1 MDETQVDIDL
11 QKEAAPA
18 WVRAVRAGKLS
29 PEALQR
35 ITGALPEGVVR
46 QIRPLGRGMAQQAD
60 LMAGNIG
67 GQQGLVVRKLPSAV
81 TDLARESSH
90 LQQASNIIEER
101 FPGIAAKYL
110 PANPAKGIFQ
120 EYGTKE
126 VVPGWDKIKPTLS
139 RGQLTNPMS
148 ASPEFKKVYEPL
160 VRGGVQDV
168 HGLNV
173 GPKGQLIDYQ
183 YQLPRDESGIG
194 WTAGMASYGPKIT
207 PHSQG
212 LLGHITLPHKLPT
225 QAYGTA
231 QNMTPANA
239 RAYEARV
246 ADIKSKIDA
255 ARTKGFEQIR
265 QAYRSPQGEE
275 KLTQNAI
282 RKHWLGKGQPV
293 KADEYYTITPSRQEL
308 GQAVPH
314 VVPPQPPPPPVT
326 NGGMLNRFS
335 KFLPSFI
342 TNRIKK
348 AALQEDVQLQP
359 HQQRIIDRMSAGDKR
374 LLLYHGLGS
383 GKSLSSLAAAEAA
396 GGEYGAVTPASLRQN
411 YEKEIE
417 KFTEGTEPDVLSYSG
432 VGAGKQFKK
441 PVKTTIFDEAHRLR
455 NPGTAAAQAAKRLAQ
470 NSENLLLL
478 TGTPITNHPSDLAS
492 LLGLLHNKNISP
504 EQFEKQFVGYKKVY
518 PSFLSRFT
526 GKGVGEQPY
535 VKNEAKLREL
545 LKGKID
551 YQPSKTPEGV
561 NVKEEVVKVPLS
573 TDQQRIQK
581 AIKSGIPPEWSWK
594 LNKEFPLT
602 RDELK
607 SLNSF
612 LTGLRQSSLSTLP
625 FRGDKKPLTAFEES
639 GKLQQALK
647 DLKAELGSDP
657 RKKAITYSNYI
668 DAGLSPYAA
677 ALEREKIPYGM
688 FHGGIPLKQ
697 RKQTLQ
703 DYNEGKLRALLL
715 GPAAAEGIST
725 KGTNL
730 IQLLDPH
737 WHESRS
743 SQARGRGLRF
753 DSHAG
758 LPEDLKNVAVKR
770 YISESKEPSWL
781 GRLLG
786 SQRQRTGDE
795 ILQTLA
801 ADKEKLND
809 VFRKILQEEGTP
821 VKAAAESVAY
831 TLQNLVFGCL
841 GLALQFKHCHWN
853 VRGTMFK
860 PLHDFLDEV
869 HETLEDTSDDLAERL
884 VTLDHPAD
892 GNPASVA
899 AAPGYKGL
907 PLKFMQPATIVDDLT
922 DRLKSLCDDFNAAI
936 KATDSDPVT
945 SNMLQDMTHK
955 LEKHLWM
962 LRSQKEKADTAEKEA
977 ATAALSKLLGRS
989 WLTVR

>member
-1 MDETQVDIDL
+1 MH
-11 QKEAAPA
+11 
-18 WVRAVRAGKLS
+18 
-29 PEALQR
+29 
-35 ITGALPEGVVR
+35 
-46 QIRPLGRGMAQQAD
+46 
-60 LMAGNIG
+60 
-67 GQQGLVVRKLPSAV
+67 
-81 TDLARESSH
+81 H
-90 LQQASNIIEER
+90 LNIEEL
-101 FPGIAAKYL
+101 A
-110 PANPAKGIFQ
+110 
-120 EYGTKE
+120 
-126 VVPGWDKIKPTLS
+126 
-139 RGQLTNPMS
+139 
-148 ASPEFKKVYEPL
+148 
-160 VRGGVQDV
+160 
-168 HGLNV
+168 
-173 GPKGQLIDYQ
+173 
-183 YQLPRDESGIG
+183 
-194 WTAGMASYGPKIT
+194 
-207 PHSQG
+207 
-212 LLGHITLPHKLPT
+212 
-225 QAYGTA
+225 
-231 QNMTPANA
+231 
-239 RAYEARV
+239 
-246 ADIKSKIDA
+246 
-255 ARTKGFEQIR
+255 
-265 QAYRSPQGEE
+265 
-275 KLTQNAI
+275 
-282 RKHWLGKGQPV
+282 
-293 KADEYYTITPSRQEL
+293 
-308 GQAVPH
+308 
-314 VVPPQPPPPPVT
+314 
-326 NGGMLNRFS
+326 
-335 KFLPSFI
+335 
-342 TNRIKK
+342 KK
-348 AALQEDVQLQP
+348 AALQDDVQLQP
-359 HQQRIIDRMSAGDKR
+359 HQQRIIDRMNAGDKR

-396 GGEYGAVTPASLRQN
+396 GGDYGAVTPASLRQN

-455 NPGTAAAQAAKRLAQ
+455 NPGTAATQAAKRLAQ

-504 EQFEKQFVGYKKVY
+504 EQFEKDYVGHKKVY
-518 PSFLSRFT
+518 PTFLSRFT

-551 YQPSKTPEGV
+551 YQASKTPEGV

-573 TDQQRIQK
+573 GDQQRIQK
-581 AIKSGIPPEWSWK
+581 AIKSGIPPEWAWK
-594 LNKEFPLT
+594 LNKEFPLS

-607 SLNSF
+607 SMNSF

-625 FRGDKKPLTAFEES
+625 FRGDKKPLAAFDES

-647 DLKAELGSDP
+647 DLKNELGSDP

-753 DSHAG
+753 DSHTG

-821 VKAAAESVAY
+821 VKAAEQQSAVVIRGNPKFITGNSKAEAFYAKLQKYLEDKGYKVQQDAGEPYTTPPQANVWLGHSRGVDRLRFAPDNTARIALGAPGGINHPKDKKMAPGETPTASHYLLTKRMLQALDSQLSEGTPMKTASDSVAY
-831 TLQNLVFGCL
+831 TLQNLVFGCI

-853 VRGTMFK
+853 VRGPMFK

-869 HETLEDTSDDLAERL
+869 HETLESTSDDLAERL

-892 GNPASVA
+892 GNPSGIASGFDHEV
-899 AAPGYKGL
+899 L
-907 PLKFMQPATIVDDLT
+907 PLKFMQPATIVDSLT
-922 DRLKSLCDDFNAAI
+922 DRLKSLCAEFNVAI
-936 KATDSDPVT
+936 KKTSSDPVT

-962 LRSQKEKADTAEKEA
+962 LRSQKENSDTVEKEA
-977 ATAALSKLLGRS
+977 AVKALNFVMGRS

>member
-1 MDETQVDIDL
+1 MH
-11 QKEAAPA
+11 
-18 WVRAVRAGKLS
+18 
-29 PEALQR
+29 
-35 ITGALPEGVVR
+35 
-46 QIRPLGRGMAQQAD
+46 
-60 LMAGNIG
+60 
-67 GQQGLVVRKLPSAV
+67 
-81 TDLARESSH
+81 H
-90 LQQASNIIEER
+90 LNIEEL
-101 FPGIAAKYL
+101 A
-110 PANPAKGIFQ
+110 
-120 EYGTKE
+120 
-126 VVPGWDKIKPTLS
+126 
-139 RGQLTNPMS
+139 
-148 ASPEFKKVYEPL
+148 
-160 VRGGVQDV
+160 
-168 HGLNV
+168 
-173 GPKGQLIDYQ
+173 
-183 YQLPRDESGIG
+183 
-194 WTAGMASYGPKIT
+194 
-207 PHSQG
+207 
-212 LLGHITLPHKLPT
+212 
-225 QAYGTA
+225 
-231 QNMTPANA
+231 
-239 RAYEARV
+239 
-246 ADIKSKIDA
+246 
-255 ARTKGFEQIR
+255 
-265 QAYRSPQGEE
+265 
-275 KLTQNAI
+275 
-282 RKHWLGKGQPV
+282 
-293 KADEYYTITPSRQEL
+293 
-308 GQAVPH
+308 
-314 VVPPQPPPPPVT
+314 
-326 NGGMLNRFS
+326 
-335 KFLPSFI
+335 
-342 TNRIKK
+342 KK
-348 AALQEDVQLQP
+348 AALQDDVQLQP
-359 HQQRIIDRMSAGDKR
+359 HQQRIIDRMNAGDKR

-396 GGEYGAVTPASLRQN
+396 GGDYGAVTPASLRQN

-455 NPGTAAAQAAKRLAQ
+455 NPGTAATQAAKRLAQ

-504 EQFEKQFVGYKKVY
+504 EQFEKDYVGHKKVY
-518 PSFLSRFT
+518 PTFLSRFT

-551 YQPSKTPEGV
+551 YQASKTPEGV

-573 TDQQRIQK
+573 GDQQRIQK
-581 AIKSGIPPEWSWK
+581 AIKSGIPPEWAWK
-594 LNKEFPLT
+594 LNKEFPLS

-607 SLNSF
+607 SMNSF

-625 FRGDKKPLTAFEES
+625 FRGDKKPLAAFDES

-647 DLKAELGSDP
+647 DLKDELGSDP

-753 DSHAG
+753 DSHTG

-795 ILQTLA
+795 ILQTLS

-821 VKAAAESVAY
+821 MKTASDSVAY
-831 TLQNLVFGCL
+831 TLQNLVFGCI

-853 VRGTMFK
+853 VRGPMFK

-869 HETLEDTSDDLAERL
+869 HETLESTSDDLAERL

-892 GNPASVA
+892 GNPSGIASGFDHEV
-899 AAPGYKGL
+899 L
-907 PLKFMQPATIVDDLT
+907 PLKFMQPATIVDSLT
-922 DRLKSLCDDFNAAI
+922 DRLKSLCAEFNVAI
-936 KATDSDPVT
+936 KKTSSDPVT

-962 LRSQKEKADTAEKEA
+962 LRSQKENSDTVEKEA
-977 ATAALSKLLGRS
+977 AVKALNFVMGRS

>member
-1 MDETQVDIDL
+1 MH
-11 QKEAAPA
+11 
-18 WVRAVRAGKLS
+18 
-29 PEALQR
+29 
-35 ITGALPEGVVR
+35 
-46 QIRPLGRGMAQQAD
+46 
-60 LMAGNIG
+60 
-67 GQQGLVVRKLPSAV
+67 
-81 TDLARESSH
+81 H
-90 LQQASNIIEER
+90 LNIEEL
-101 FPGIAAKYL
+101 A
-110 PANPAKGIFQ
+110 
-120 EYGTKE
+120 
-126 VVPGWDKIKPTLS
+126 
-139 RGQLTNPMS
+139 
-148 ASPEFKKVYEPL
+148 
-160 VRGGVQDV
+160 
-168 HGLNV
+168 
-173 GPKGQLIDYQ
+173 
-183 YQLPRDESGIG
+183 
-194 WTAGMASYGPKIT
+194 
-207 PHSQG
+207 
-212 LLGHITLPHKLPT
+212 
-225 QAYGTA
+225 
-231 QNMTPANA
+231 
-239 RAYEARV
+239 
-246 ADIKSKIDA
+246 
-255 ARTKGFEQIR
+255 
-265 QAYRSPQGEE
+265 
-275 KLTQNAI
+275 
-282 RKHWLGKGQPV
+282 
-293 KADEYYTITPSRQEL
+293 
-308 GQAVPH
+308 
-314 VVPPQPPPPPVT
+314 
-326 NGGMLNRFS
+326 
-335 KFLPSFI
+335 
-342 TNRIKK
+342 KK
-348 AALQEDVQLQP
+348 AALQDDVQLQP
-359 HQQRIIDRMSAGDKR
+359 HQQRIIDRMNAGDKR

-396 GGEYGAVTPASLRQN
+396 GGDYGAVTPASLRQN

-455 NPGTAAAQAAKRLAQ
+455 NPGTAATQAAKRLAQ

-492 LLGLLHNKNISP
+492 LLGLLHNKNISS
-504 EQFEKQFVGYKKVY
+504 EQFEKDYVGHKKVY
-518 PSFLSRFT
+518 PTFLSRFT

-551 YQPSKTPEGV
+551 YQASKTPEGV

-573 TDQQRIQK
+573 GDQQRIQK
-581 AIKSGIPPEWSWK
+581 AIKSGIPPEWAWK
-594 LNKEFPLT
+594 LNKEFPLS

-607 SLNSF
+607 SMNSF

-625 FRGDKKPLTAFEES
+625 FRGDKKPLAAFDES

-647 DLKAELGSDP
+647 DLKDELGSDP

-753 DSHAG
+753 DSHTG

-821 VKAAAESVAY
+821 MKTASDSVAY
-831 TLQNLVFGCL
+831 TLQNLVFGCI

-853 VRGTMFK
+853 VRGPMFK

-869 HETLEDTSDDLAERL
+869 HETLESTSDDLAERL

-892 GNPASVA
+892 GNPSGIASGFDHEV
-899 AAPGYKGL
+899 L
-907 PLKFMQPATIVDDLT
+907 PLKFMQPATIVDSLT
-922 DRLKSLCDDFNAAI
+922 DRLKSLCAEFNVAI
-936 KATDSDPVT
+936 KKTSSDPVT

-962 LRSQKEKADTAEKEA
+962 LRSQKENSDTVEKEA
-977 ATAALSKLLGRS
+977 AVKALNFVMGRS

>member
-1 MDETQVDIDL
+1 MH
-11 QKEAAPA
+11 
-18 WVRAVRAGKLS
+18 
-29 PEALQR
+29 
-35 ITGALPEGVVR
+35 
-46 QIRPLGRGMAQQAD
+46 
-60 LMAGNIG
+60 
-67 GQQGLVVRKLPSAV
+67 
-81 TDLARESSH
+81 H
-90 LQQASNIIEER
+90 LNIEEL
-101 FPGIAAKYL
+101 A
-110 PANPAKGIFQ
+110 
-120 EYGTKE
+120 
-126 VVPGWDKIKPTLS
+126 
-139 RGQLTNPMS
+139 
-148 ASPEFKKVYEPL
+148 
-160 VRGGVQDV
+160 
-168 HGLNV
+168 
-173 GPKGQLIDYQ
+173 
-183 YQLPRDESGIG
+183 
-194 WTAGMASYGPKIT
+194 
-207 PHSQG
+207 
-212 LLGHITLPHKLPT
+212 
-225 QAYGTA
+225 
-231 QNMTPANA
+231 
-239 RAYEARV
+239 
-246 ADIKSKIDA
+246 
-255 ARTKGFEQIR
+255 
-265 QAYRSPQGEE
+265 
-275 KLTQNAI
+275 
-282 RKHWLGKGQPV
+282 
-293 KADEYYTITPSRQEL
+293 
-308 GQAVPH
+308 
-314 VVPPQPPPPPVT
+314 
-326 NGGMLNRFS
+326 
-335 KFLPSFI
+335 
-342 TNRIKK
+342 KK
-348 AALQEDVQLQP
+348 AALQDDVQLQP
-359 HQQRIIDRMSAGDKR
+359 HQQRIIDRMNAGDKR

-396 GGEYGAVTPASLRQN
+396 GGDYGAVTPASLRQN

-455 NPGTAAAQAAKRLAQ
+455 NPGTAATQAAKRLAQ

-504 EQFEKQFVGYKKVY
+504 EQFEKDYVGYKKVY
-518 PSFLSRFT
+518 PTFLSRFT
-526 GKGVGEQPY
+526 GKGVGEEPY
-535 VKNEAKLREL
+535 VKNEGKLREL

-551 YQPSKTPEGV
+551 YQASKTPEGV

-573 TDQQRIQK
+573 GDQQRIQK
-581 AIKSGIPPEWSWK
+581 AIKSGIPPEWAWK
-594 LNKEFPLT
+594 LNKEFPLS

-607 SLNSF
+607 SMNSF

-625 FRGDKKPLTAFEES
+625 FRGDKKPLAAFDES

-647 DLKAELGSDP
+647 DLKDELGSDP

-753 DSHAG
+753 DSHTG

-795 ILQTLA
+795 ILQTLS

-821 VKAAAESVAY
+821 MKTASDSVAY
-831 TLQNLVFGCL
+831 TLQNLVFGCI

-853 VRGTMFK
+853 VRGPMFK

-869 HETLEDTSDDLAERL
+869 HETLESTSDDLAERL

-892 GNPASVA
+892 GNPSGIASGFDHEV
-899 AAPGYKGL
+899 L
-907 PLKFMQPATIVDDLT
+907 PLKFMQPATIVDSLT
-922 DRLKSLCDDFNAAI
+922 DRLKSLCAEFNVAI
-936 KATDSDPVT
+936 KKTSSDPVT

-962 LRSQKEKADTAEKEA
+962 LRSQKENSDTVEKEA
-977 ATAALSKLLGRS
+977 AVKALNFVMGRS

>member
-1 MDETQVDIDL
+1 MH
-11 QKEAAPA
+11 
-18 WVRAVRAGKLS
+18 
-29 PEALQR
+29 
-35 ITGALPEGVVR
+35 
-46 QIRPLGRGMAQQAD
+46 
-60 LMAGNIG
+60 
-67 GQQGLVVRKLPSAV
+67 
-81 TDLARESSH
+81 H
-90 LQQASNIIEER
+90 LNIEEL
-101 FPGIAAKYL
+101 A
-110 PANPAKGIFQ
+110 
-120 EYGTKE
+120 
-126 VVPGWDKIKPTLS
+126 
-139 RGQLTNPMS
+139 
-148 ASPEFKKVYEPL
+148 
-160 VRGGVQDV
+160 
-168 HGLNV
+168 
-173 GPKGQLIDYQ
+173 
-183 YQLPRDESGIG
+183 
-194 WTAGMASYGPKIT
+194 
-207 PHSQG
+207 
-212 LLGHITLPHKLPT
+212 
-225 QAYGTA
+225 
-231 QNMTPANA
+231 
-239 RAYEARV
+239 
-246 ADIKSKIDA
+246 
-255 ARTKGFEQIR
+255 
-265 QAYRSPQGEE
+265 
-275 KLTQNAI
+275 
-282 RKHWLGKGQPV
+282 
-293 KADEYYTITPSRQEL
+293 
-308 GQAVPH
+308 
-314 VVPPQPPPPPVT
+314 
-326 NGGMLNRFS
+326 
-335 KFLPSFI
+335 
-342 TNRIKK
+342 KK
-348 AALQEDVQLQP
+348 AALQDDVQLQP
-359 HQQRIIDRMSAGDKR
+359 HQQRIIDRMNAGDKR

-396 GGEYGAVTPASLRQN
+396 GGDYGAVTPASLRQN

-455 NPGTAAAQAAKRLAQ
+455 NPGTAATQAAKRLAQ

-504 EQFEKQFVGYKKVY
+504 EQFEKDYVGHKKVY
-518 PSFLSRFT
+518 PTFLSRFT

-551 YQPSKTPEGV
+551 YQASKTPEGV

-573 TDQQRIQK
+573 VDQQRIQK
-581 AIKSGIPPEWSWK
+581 AIKSGIPPEWAWK
-594 LNKEFPLT
+594 LNKEFPLS

-607 SLNSF
+607 SMNSF

-625 FRGDKKPLTAFEES
+625 FRGDKKPLAAFDES
-639 GKLQQALK
+639 GKLQQAFK
-647 DLKAELGSDP
+647 DLKDELKSDP

-753 DSHAG
+753 DSHTG

-795 ILQTLA
+795 ILQTLS

-821 VKAAAESVAY
+821 VKAAAMRSKPISQYVNTQTFSDSDGEYSVADLLALAQRQPSQRIPMTDLLHNLEPSPYESGEELPGDPAFVARAQRSDRRHPGIAVKYPDGVFLADGVHRLWKANAAGKSTFPAYVLTQTQLKPLVRKILQEEGTPMKTASDSVAY
-831 TLQNLVFGCL
+831 TLQNLVFGCI

-853 VRGTMFK
+853 VRGPMFK

-869 HETLEDTSDDLAERL
+869 HETLESTSDDLAERL

-892 GNPASVA
+892 GNPSGIASGFDHEV
-899 AAPGYKGL
+899 L
-907 PLKFMQPATIVDDLT
+907 PLKFMQPATIVDSLT
-922 DRLKSLCDDFNAAI
+922 DRLKSLCAEFNVAI
-936 KATDSDPVT
+936 KKTSSDPVT

-962 LRSQKEKADTAEKEA
+962 LRSQKENSDTVEKEA
-977 ATAALSKLLGRS
+977 AVKALNFVMGRS

>member
-1 MDETQVDIDL
+1 MITIESLAKAACNAATRSATQGEFV
-11 QKEAAPA
+11 
-18 WVRAVRAGKLS
+18 
-29 PEALQR
+29 ALYD
-35 ITGALPEGVVR
+35 VK
-46 QIRPLGRGMAQQAD
+46 QA
-60 LMAGNIG
+60 
-67 GQQGLVVRKLPSAV
+67 
-81 TDLARESSH
+81 
-90 LQQASNIIEER
+90 
-101 FPGIAAKYL
+101 AAK
-110 PANPAKGIFQ
+110 AWRDRV
-120 EYGTKE
+120 E
-126 VVPGWDKIKPTLS
+126 VLAH
-139 RGQLTNPMS
+139 N
-148 ASPEFKKVYEPL
+148 
-160 VRGGVQDV
+160 
-168 HGLNV
+168 
-173 GPKGQLIDYQ
+173 
-183 YQLPRDESGIG
+183 
-194 WTAGMASYGPKIT
+194 
-207 PHSQG
+207 
-212 LLGHITLPHKLPT
+212 
-225 QAYGTA
+225 
-231 QNMTPANA
+231 
-239 RAYEARV
+239 
-246 ADIKSKIDA
+246 
-255 ARTKGFEQIR
+255 
-265 QAYRSPQGEE
+265 
-275 KLTQNAI
+275 
-282 RKHWLGKGQPV
+282 GKGKV
-293 KADEYYTITPSRQEL
+293 F
-308 GQAVPH
+308 
-314 VVPPQPPPPPVT
+314 
-326 NGGMLNRFS
+326 GGIWDSDKSFS
-335 KFLPSFI
+335 LPGGGI
-342 TNRIKK
+342 EANENAAK
-348 AALQEDVQLQP
+348 AALRELKEEAGLQGKNPVVLPIEPVQEKWTDKQRKESRRDFAGSRTRFVAVEVAKKLPKVKLDKWDAKDKGYYTWQEALESMKQKKFFSPVIAKSRIAALEHMSKKADLQDDVKLQE
-359 HQQRIIDRMSAGDKR
+359 HQQRIIDRMNEGDKR

-396 GGEYGAVTPASLRQN
+396 GGSYGAVTPASLRQN

-417 KFTEGTEPDVLSYSG
+417 KFTTGTEPDVLSYSG
-432 VGAGKQFKK
+432 IGAGKDFKQ
-441 PVKTTIFDEAHRLR
+441 PVNTTIFDEAHRLR

-470 NSENLLLL
+470 RSKNLLLL

-492 LLGLLHNKNISP
+492 LLGLLHNKNITP
-504 EQFEKQFVGYKKVY
+504 EQFEKDYVGYKKVY
-518 PSFLSRFT
+518 PTFLSRFT
-526 GKGVGEQPY
+526 GSGVGEQPY

-625 FRGDKKPLTAFEES
+625 FRGDKKPITAFEES

-647 DLKAELGSDP
+647 DLKSELDSDP

-668 DAGLSPYAA
+668 DAGLNPYAA
-677 ALEREKIPYGM
+677 ALEREKIPYGV
-688 FHGGIPLKQ
+688 FHGGVPLKQ
-697 RKQTLQ
+697 RKKTLQ

-781 GRLLG
+781 GKLFG
-786 SQRQRTGDE
+786 AQRQRTGDE
-795 ILQTLA
+795 ILQTLS

-821 VKAAAESVAY
+821 VKAASDSVAY
-831 TLQNLVFGCL
+831 TLQNLVFSCI

-853 VRGTMFK
+853 VRGPMFK

-869 HETLEDTSDDLAERL
+869 HETLEHTSDDLAERL
-884 VTLDHPAD
+884 VALDHPAD
-892 GNPASVA
+892 GNPSGIAS
-899 AAPGYKGL
+899 GFDHEKL
-907 PLKFMQPATIVDDLT
+907 PLKFMQPASIVDSLT
-922 DRLKSLCDDFNAAI
+922 DRLKSLCDEFNVAI
-936 KATDSDPVT
+936 KKTSSDPVT

-962 LRSQKEKADTAEKEA
+962 LRSQKENADTAEKEA
-977 ATAALSKLLGRS
+977 AAKALRSIMGR
-989 WLTVR
+989 

>member
-1 MDETQVDIDL
+1 MH
-11 QKEAAPA
+11 
-18 WVRAVRAGKLS
+18 
-29 PEALQR
+29 
-35 ITGALPEGVVR
+35 
-46 QIRPLGRGMAQQAD
+46 
-60 LMAGNIG
+60 
-67 GQQGLVVRKLPSAV
+67 
-81 TDLARESSH
+81 H
-90 LQQASNIIEER
+90 LNIEEL
-101 FPGIAAKYL
+101 A
-110 PANPAKGIFQ
+110 
-120 EYGTKE
+120 
-126 VVPGWDKIKPTLS
+126 
-139 RGQLTNPMS
+139 
-148 ASPEFKKVYEPL
+148 
-160 VRGGVQDV
+160 
-168 HGLNV
+168 
-173 GPKGQLIDYQ
+173 
-183 YQLPRDESGIG
+183 
-194 WTAGMASYGPKIT
+194 
-207 PHSQG
+207 
-212 LLGHITLPHKLPT
+212 
-225 QAYGTA
+225 
-231 QNMTPANA
+231 
-239 RAYEARV
+239 
-246 ADIKSKIDA
+246 
-255 ARTKGFEQIR
+255 
-265 QAYRSPQGEE
+265 
-275 KLTQNAI
+275 
-282 RKHWLGKGQPV
+282 
-293 KADEYYTITPSRQEL
+293 
-308 GQAVPH
+308 
-314 VVPPQPPPPPVT
+314 
-326 NGGMLNRFS
+326 
-335 KFLPSFI
+335 
-342 TNRIKK
+342 KK
-348 AALQEDVQLQP
+348 AALQDDVQLQP
-359 HQQRIIDRMSAGDKR
+359 HQQRIIDRMNAGDKR

-396 GGEYGAVTPASLRQN
+396 GGDYGAVTPASLRQN

-455 NPGTAAAQAAKRLAQ
+455 NPGTAATQAAKRLAQ

-492 LLGLLHNKNISP
+492 LLGLLHNKNISS
-504 EQFEKQFVGYKKVY
+504 EQFEKDYVGHKKVY
-518 PSFLSRFT
+518 PTFLSRFT

-551 YQPSKTPEGV
+551 YQASKTPEGV

-573 TDQQRIQK
+573 GDQQRIQK
-581 AIKSGIPPEWSWK
+581 AIKSGIPPEWAWK
-594 LNKEFPLT
+594 LNKEFPLS

-607 SLNSF
+607 SMNSF

-625 FRGDKKPLTAFEES
+625 FRGDKKPLAAFDES

-647 DLKAELGSDP
+647 DLKDELGSDP

-753 DSHAG
+753 DSHTG

-821 VKAAAESVAY
+821 MKTASDSVAY
-831 TLQNLVFGCL
+831 TLQNLVFGCI

-853 VRGTMFK
+853 VRGPMFK

-869 HETLEDTSDDLAERL
+869 HETLESTSDDLAERL

-892 GNPASVA
+892 GNPSGVASGFDQEV
-899 AAPGYKGL
+899 L
-907 PLKFMQPATIVDDLT
+907 PLKFMQPATIVDSLT
-922 DRLKSLCDDFNAAI
+922 DRLKSLCAEFNVAI
-936 KATDSDPVT
+936 KKTSSDPVT

-962 LRSQKEKADTAEKEA
+962 LRSQKENSDSVEKEA
-977 ATAALSKLLGRS
+977 AVKALNFVMGRS